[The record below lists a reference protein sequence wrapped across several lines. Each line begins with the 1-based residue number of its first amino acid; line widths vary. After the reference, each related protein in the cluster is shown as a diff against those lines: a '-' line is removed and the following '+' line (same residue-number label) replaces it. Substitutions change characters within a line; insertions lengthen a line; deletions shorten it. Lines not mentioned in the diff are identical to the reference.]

1 MGAILHSQ
9 KMRRQFG
16 LVEQSTKG
24 FTTDDRNWL
33 WSQGIDRPETLP
45 RNPLWYRPDGSS
57 SIAPRDPYHLGLYRQ
72 RGMTLKAPV
81 FIVQDSKPRRV
92 PVPSI
97 AKQVMFLRGQEKR
110 YTLSADSPLH
120 VVVRLPTASHSQGC
134 QKGDYKYAIHH
145 LRLRLVPIQLI

>member
-33 WSQGIDRPETLP
+33 WSQGIDLPETLP

-57 SIAPRDPYHLGLYRQ
+57 SIAPSDPYHLGLYRQ
-72 RGMTLKAPV
+72 CGMTLKAPV
-81 FIVQDSKPRRV
+81 FKGTHLDV
-92 PVPSI
+92 
-97 AKQVMFLRGQEKR
+97 LRFHHS
-110 YTLSADSPLH
+110 LFDCSFAASAS
-120 VVVRLPTASHSQGC
+120 
-134 QKGDYKYAIHH
+134 
-145 LRLRLVPIQLI
+145 

>member
-1 MGAILHSQ
+1 MGAILHRQ
-9 KMRRQFG
+9 QMRRQFG
-16 LVEQSTKG
+16 LVERSAQG
-24 FTTDDRNWL
+24 FTNDDRNWL
-33 WSQGIDRPETLP
+33 RSQGIDPRTLP
-45 RNPLWYRPDGSS
+45 RKSLWYRPDGSS
-57 SIAPRDPYHLGLYRQ
+57 SIAPSDPYHLGLYRQ

-97 AKQVMFLRGQEKR
+97 AKQVMFLRGQEKC
-110 YTLSADSPLH
+110 YVLSADSPLH